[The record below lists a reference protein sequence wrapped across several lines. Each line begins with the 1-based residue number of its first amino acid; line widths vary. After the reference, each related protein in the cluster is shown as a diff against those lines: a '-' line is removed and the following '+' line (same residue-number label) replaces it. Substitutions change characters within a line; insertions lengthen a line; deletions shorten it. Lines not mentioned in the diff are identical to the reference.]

1 MKDLVL
7 LTPRELGRASGR
19 GRAGWDPWSRPAP
32 RAPRP
37 PRLGG
42 VSSSPPR
49 PPLAASLDD
58 PERARDLARMK
69 RLATGLFV
77 LAAAVFLTCVL
88 IGAEAGAWVG
98 YVRATAEASMVGA
111 LADWFAVTALFRHP
125 LRLPI
130 PHTAI
135 IPRKKDQIGASL
147 GTFVQQNFLTR
158 AVVEDKLTTIDVPGR
173 LGALL
178 AVPGR
183 AERLAGDAGA
193 VLHSVA
199 GLLRDDDLRP
209 AVAGLVDRKL
219 HATPAAPV
227 VARALEL
234 VVDGDRHQEV
244 LSAGLRGL
252 ARFLEENRVVFRA
265 QLGDASPAWVPDWV
279 DDRVFDRVFVGVQ
292 QFLEEVGEDPRHELR
307 RVYDARL
314 RRYVHALRTDPAT
327 AARVEDLKKELL
339 EHPAVRTWSG
349 SLWTNLKDAA
359 LAAAADPDS
368 ALRARVAGLIR
379 EAAQM
384 LQTDPKIRELV
395 QRHAHG
401 VAGSL
406 VERFSGDVADL
417 VGSTVARWDTEET
430 SRRIELQVGRDLQ
443 FIRINGT
450 VVGGLAGLVI
460 YTVAQLLA

>member
-1 MKDLVL
+1 
-7 LTPRELGRASGR
+7 
-19 GRAGWDPWSRPAP
+19 
-32 RAPRP
+32 
-37 PRLGG
+37 
-42 VSSSPPR
+42 VSSSPPST
-49 PPLAASLDD
+49 PLAVSLDD

-69 RLATGLFV
+69 RLATGLFLV
-77 LAAAVFLTCVL
+77 AAAVFLTCVL
-88 IGAEAGAWVG
+88 LGEETGAWVG

-147 GTFVQQNFLTR
+147 GSFVEQNFLTR

-173 LGALL
+173 LGAFL
-178 AVPGR
+178 AAPGR

-193 VLHSVA
+193 LLHSVA

-227 VARALEL
+227 VARTLEL

-252 ARFLEENRVVFRA
+252 ARFLEDNRVVFRA

-279 DDRVFDRVFVGVQ
+279 DDRVFDRVFAGVLA
-292 QFLEEVGEDPRHELR
+292 FLDEVGEDPRHELR
-307 RVYDARL
+307 RAYDARL
-314 RRYVHALRTDPAT
+314 RAYVHALRTDPAT

-349 SLWTNLKDAA
+349 SLWTNAKNAVLT
-359 LAAAADPDS
+359 AAADPNS
-368 ALRARVAGLIR
+368 ELRTRIAGMISHLARS
-379 EAAQM
+379 
-384 LQTDPKIRELV
+384 LQTDPTLRELV
-395 QRHAHG
+395 QRHSHTI
-401 VAGSL
+401 AGYL
-406 VERFSGDVADL
+406 VERFSGDLADL
-417 VGSTVARWDTEET
+417 VSSTVARWDTDET

-443 FIRINGT
+443 WIRVNGT

-460 YTVAQLLA
+460 YTVAQLIS